1 MRTIDYIGSSDTSL
15 SGSRNAYTPIV
26 LWYAI
31 RSLGIGGIK
40 GTFRQCEQLAAYADE
55 ELNAHGV
62 RAWRNPDALTVV
74 FPPVGECIKTKW

>member
-1 MRTIDYIGSSDTSL
+1 MRTIDYIGSSDNSL

-26 LWYAI
+26 FWYAI

-40 GTFRQCEQLAAYADE
+40 RTFRQCEQLAAHAAE

-74 FPPVGECIKTKW
+74 FPPVGECIQTKW